1 ACTLLSVTREYV
13 AVAEA
18 LPSLAGEVVQ
28 RLADVLKLFNS
39 RTCQLVLGA
48 GAMQVSGLKTITAK
62 HLALSSQ
69 CISLVYALIPDLR
82 RILSAFIPDAR
93 RGLVITHLDRVAQD
107 YRVHR
112 DEIHSKLVAIM
123 RERLLVHLRSLPAV
137 ADTYCRL
144 DDSPAEQQPSNF
156 ARALTKEVG
165 VLHRILSPLLLEA
178 DLRSIFSCVPY
189 CTVLYCAVL
198 YHSIGGPSFPALLLV
213 PCSHRQTS
221 FPGTL
226 LSSPPSHI
234 PRSSFENKLFQR
246 AKMIAFPAM
255 PPPHMIM
262 SAGNPVSVRAV
273 DLIPRDGLPHET
285 YRMALGTLMSSLA
298 RFNYAIIQMPPG
310 DEALVRYTLDSSR
323 VYFQFKRRPSPAMQS
338 IPSAD
343 DPQEWNRTAGYYC
356 EPHVGK
362 EVYEF
367 RPGATPISAVPED
380 SIPPSC
386 LPDAFGS
393 MGKTSRTVLE
403 AIGRSLDLR
412 SYTFT
417 DLLDNVPLKANEI
430 SSSVLSV
437 TCHGRRFANET
448 MMDPAMDDKDPLLI
462 PPEDA
467 EARAEKGLVT
477 LIKSDR
483 PGLYIRDPQ
492 NQWLLADA
500 NLGPNDLILITGLTL
515 YQATGGY
522 VSPALYKTDLA
533 SASVGMQVP
542 EGRASVF
549 FRLLPRASS
558 IIHCSAMAAS
568 GHAIA
573 GPFQQPVAVQDFMLR
588 QHPIDQIAAA
598 SYNGLLR
605 PMGMGAAMPMVEP
618 GSPNVRRRKKHR
630 IMGSDGRSLAPSKRL
645 RMEAQRVLKEKVQD
659 LADAKGIK
667 IRFCNLK

>member
-1 ACTLLSVTREYV
+1 M
-13 AVAEA
+13 
-18 LPSLAGEVVQ
+18 
-28 RLADVLKLFNS
+28 
-39 RTCQLVLGA
+39 
-48 GAMQVSGLKTITAK
+48 MQMPGMA
-62 HLALSSQ
+62 
-69 CISLVYALIPDLR
+69 YE
-82 RILSAFIPDAR
+82 
-93 RGLVITHLDRVAQD
+93 
-107 YRVHR
+107 
-112 DEIHSKLVAIM
+112 DE
-123 RERLLVHLRSLPAV
+123 
-137 ADTYCRL
+137 
-144 DDSPAEQQPSNF
+144 
-156 ARALTKEVG
+156 
-165 VLHRILSPLLLEA
+165 
-178 DLRSIFSCVPY
+178 
-189 CTVLYCAVL
+189 
-198 YHSIGGPSFPALLLV
+198 
-213 PCSHRQTS
+213 
-221 FPGTL
+221 
-226 LSSPPSHI
+226 
-234 PRSSFENKLFQR
+234 R

-262 SAGNPVSVRAV
+262 SAGNP
-273 DLIPRDGLPHET
+273 
-285 YRMALGTLMSSLA
+285 
-298 RFNYAIIQMPPG
+298 
-310 DEALVRYTLDSSR
+310 
-323 VYFQFKRRPSPAMQS
+323 FKRRPSPAMQS

-667 IRFCNLK
+667 IRFCNLKECEEQHMAMEEPPCSYLRLQLGWPANVPFVHPHDLPNRAKQAFLEAYEPGWSERQLSEPMGIEVGTTPKRVQADTFMDPIGPDAKFSTRAVYEYLRTNNKPVPTGKPQVVGHKVDIPLLCRIAFAAGGKEQFEQINGFQRFIAETFHLDGATEKEKERALERLRKLYEQVLADYVETLVANHAMGMGGGGAGQHMGGGNSHPKASP